1 MEKVEAASR
10 SLLRVAWLGA
20 AGAVAAIALLWA
32 YAEREGRAAARQAV
46 RAEVQGET
54 ALLAAGLQGAV
65 DRNVQLVQGLVAV
78 ISFEPEMADGR
89 FMRLAGQVLSAASEI
104 RHIAAAPD
112 LVIRRVYPL
121 RDNYTVIGIDYR
133 DLPDQLPE
141 IELARDLGVAVLVGP
156 VDLIQGGR
164 GFIVRSPVFVDD
176 GSGIRAAVLG
186 DHLDGD
192 RPRPALCRGGPRRAG
207 PRDFGGGHGEGR
219 GVGTRAVLRR
229 SVDPRAGPGDGDGD
243 AAARDMGDRGGSE
256 RRLGAAARALGA
268 SRAVRAG
275 RDRRW
280 CCRSSERR
288 GPPSR
293 ASAGSR

>member
-10 SLLRVAWLGA
+10 SLLRLAWLGA

-176 GSGIRAAVLG
+176 GSG
-186 DHLDGD
+186 
-192 RPRPALCRGGPRRAG
+192 
-207 PRDFGGGHGEGR
+207 
-219 GVGTRAVLRR
+219 
-229 SVDPRAGPGDGDGD
+229 
-243 AAARDMGDRGGSE
+243 SE
-256 RRLGAAARALGA
+256 RRFWGIISTVIDPARLYAAAGLDAPDLGISVAVTAKDGVSERAPFYGDPSILGQDPVTA
-268 SRAVRAG
+268 TVTLPHGTWEIAAVPRGGWAPPPRPGGCARCSRWPRSG
-275 RDRRW
+275 W